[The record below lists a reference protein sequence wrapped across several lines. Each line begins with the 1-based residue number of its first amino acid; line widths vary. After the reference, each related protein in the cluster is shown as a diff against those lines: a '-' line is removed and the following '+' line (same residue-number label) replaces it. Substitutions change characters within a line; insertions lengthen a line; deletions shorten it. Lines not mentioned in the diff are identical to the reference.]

1 MTQNSNKFSYL
12 IDVYKLA
19 KKNEKDFIDTQS
31 AHWDKYNIN
40 NDKFLNLDN
49 LLNFRKEQFLS
60 DGLDDAR
67 HLQKKTGLL
76 KVLENFDGPFLKQ
89 NLPTKNIGNCNY
101 SNNFLGYWFDYG
113 IIHHLK
119 WYEKIQDYIEDN
131 FYILEIGG
139 GFGSLSRLI
148 LNNHNVKYFL
158 VDLPEANLM
167 SNYYLQSHFPEK
179 KIFNYS
185 DYKKSKLKDNIDNF
199 DIFILP
205 PRILD
210 KEDINYDFVIN
221 THSFQEMNKK
231 TIKEYFDFIQKKIKS
246 DGYFLSNNRYVKD
259 TVGEVIRFDEYPYD
273 DFWSVEISERSFLQP
288 SMHFCLTKRKSEIG
302 NIKDLLLDLKKS
314 IHVKKNEFL
323 KTRLVIHR
331 IKRSIYLFCKFIL
344 NLFFSKKKIEKLSD
358 IIRNM
363 GTKN

>member
-40 NDKFLNLDN
+40 NDKFLNIDN

-179 KIFNYS
+179 K
-185 DYKKSKLKDNIDNF
+185 NI
-199 DIFILP
+199 
-205 PRILD
+205 
-210 KEDINYDFVIN
+210 
-221 THSFQEMNKK
+221 Q
-231 TIKEYFDFIQKKIKS
+231 
-246 DGYFLSNNRYVKD
+246 
-259 TVGEVIRFDEYPYD
+259 
-273 DFWSVEISERSFLQP
+273 
-288 SMHFCLTKRKSEIG
+288 
-302 NIKDLLLDLKKS
+302 
-314 IHVKKNEFL
+314 
-323 KTRLVIHR
+323 
-331 IKRSIYLFCKFIL
+331 LF
-344 NLFFSKKKIEKLSD
+344 
-358 IIRNM
+358 
-363 GTKN
+363 